1 MLRENI
7 KKFLLNGKKL
17 DLNNFDIQEIPYQIL
32 EHSIIDLDISNNKRI
47 KLPTLEELPNIE
59 ILKCNTID
67 CEKIPNYSTLK
78 ELQCQRNNLYHLP
91 PFERLE
97 KLYCQDNFITVIPTM
112 PNLIELKCM
121 NNPIKRIDFQPKLEI
136 LYISTNNITEL
147 PLLPKLRKVIVV
159 NFHSF
164 MNHQFLEE
172 TCSLRA
178 VVIKQKIRYLKFYIN
193 VIKMQR
199 RFRRN
204 QYKKLLKPIIYPID
218 LIKKIIDYIIL

>member
-1 MLRENI
+1 MRENI
-7 KKFLLNGKKL
+7 KKFLLYGKHL
-17 DLNNFDIQEIPYQIL
+17 DLNGFDIEKIPESL
-32 EHSIIDLDISNNKRI
+32 LTNSIIDLDISNNKHI
-47 KLPTLEELPNIE
+47 ELPSLEDIPDIE

-67 CEKIPNYSTLK
+67 CDNIPNYPKLK
-78 ELQCQRNNLYHLP
+78 ELQCMRNNIYHLP
-91 PFERLE
+91 AFTNLE
-97 KLYCQDNFITVIPTM
+97 KLHCQDNFITYIPTM

-121 NNPIKRIDFQPKLEI
+121 NNPIKCIDFQPKLEI

-147 PLLPKLRKVIVV
+147 PLLPRLRKVIIV

-178 VVIKQKIRYLKFYIN
+178 VVIKQKIKYLKFYIHT
-193 VIKMQR
+193 VKMQK

-204 QYKKLLKPIIYPID
+204 QYKKLLKPYIYPIE